1 MLDRDLA
8 TLAALGPEVSLS
20 GLEKA
25 VWSKV
30 EVLAG
35 QRRVERL
42 ASRLQLAAIGV
53 TLIASVTIG
62 MQIAG
67 PPAAERGVMQI
78 SSAAADLAPSTLF
91 GPQH

>member
-53 TLIASVTIG
+53 TIG